1 MSNLKDQ
8 SNLCKK
14 HYVAGLFTGLGA
26 GEVKRRKQAVKLL
39 IADKAEDVDLIET
52 FYTRVDMEIAGL
64 KAELEQSKSAEEAK
78 TWAKDIRDIIEN
90 SGFIEAYING
100 EFVI

>member
-26 GEVKRRKQAVKLL
+26 GEVERRKRAVEML

-64 KAELEQSKSAEEAK
+64 KAALEQSKSAEEAK
-78 TWAKDIRDIIEN
+78 VWAKDIRDIIEN
-90 SGFIEAYING
+90 SGFIEAYIDGKIAN
-100 EFVI
+100 

>member
-26 GEVKRRKQAVKLL
+26 KEVAERRRAVEML
-39 IADKAEDVDLIET
+39 IADKAEDADLIET
-52 FYTRVDMEIAGL
+52 FYARVDMELAGL
-64 KAELEQSKSAEEAK
+64 KAALEQDVSAKEAS
-78 TWAKDIRDIIEN
+78 TWAKDIREIIED
-90 SGFIEAYING
+90 SGFIEAYIDG
-100 EFVI
+100 EIVI